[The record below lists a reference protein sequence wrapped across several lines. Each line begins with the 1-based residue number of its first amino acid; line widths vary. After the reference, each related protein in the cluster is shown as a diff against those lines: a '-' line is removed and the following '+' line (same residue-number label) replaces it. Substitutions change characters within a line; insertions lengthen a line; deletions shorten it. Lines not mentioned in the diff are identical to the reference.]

1 MHLYV
6 ERKSQHYKCI
16 KKKLKK
22 TEREWTA
29 ALFLLRAVQLG
40 FSMKDLDEV
49 TVGMVLD
56 MYIEMSNDHANYA
69 EIATQED
76 MDNF

>member
-1 MHLYV
+1 M
-6 ERKSQHYKCI
+6 RKTDRDWS
-16 KKKLKK
+16 
-22 TEREWTA
+22 T

-40 FSMKDLDEV
+40 LSMSDLNDISF
-49 TVGMVLD
+49 GMVMD
-56 MYIEMSNDHANYA
+56 MYAEMSNDSIEYK